1 MLNFQDIC
9 VKYHCTKAS
18 ELCDDILTHEVNYH
32 IKPYNKFSIHQ
43 RILNDRNGDI
53 IYKSQHH
60 DIELTDILKRK
71 KSESSL
77 LYTSLKVPL
86 ITLKDPLAWLKV
98 ATT

>member
-1 MLNFQDIC
+1 MLFSEIQMLNFQDIC
-9 VKYHCTKAS
+9 VK
-18 ELCDDILTHEVNYH
+18 LCDDILTHEVNYH